1 MRGMHQLSPA
11 ARALLRALH
20 EQPDE
25 VPSTPREPLRE
36 LTRAGLVAYVDGL
49 PMLTARGVNAAT
61 ESAK

>member
-1 MRGMHQLSPA
+1 MSKPLSPA

-20 EQPDE
+20 EQPDV

-49 PMLTARGVNAAT
+49 PCLTARGVKLLR
-61 ESAK
+61 ERRRD

>member
-1 MRGMHQLSPA
+1 MAGMSHSLSPA
-11 ARALLRALH
+11 ARALLRALS

-49 PMLTARGVNAAT
+49 PLLTTRGVNAAK
-61 ESAK
+61 EAV